1 MFRFLVLKFNHFPLS
16 FPKFEELLFFL
27 SPKVGV
33 HFFFSLMKRKSSQK
47 EKSRLRLN
55 GLKLLRSG

>member
-16 FPKFEELLFFL
+16 QRFGGLLFFL

-33 HFFFSLMKRKSSQK
+33 HFFFSLMKR
-47 EKSRLRLN
+47 
-55 GLKLLRSG
+55 